1 MSGDLLT
8 REELEVLL
16 SEGRLPSEPSPT
28 RAASARARTSPAPV
42 LQQLFQLIVQRLTRL
57 RQGMPA
63 RFVSLGEHD
72 LDEAAAAL
80 AGEQRFLSVE
90 LHDGIEG
97 LFILWYPQADDA
109 EDRFLE
115 EAAEVFCQSL
125 AALWGHPVEIE
136 KGTVRSVDLSGGL
149 PDGLLPFGRSET
161 VWSARLAV
169 GAGGTPLVFWLP
181 QDVAHDIHQRL
192 ERSADVGGGLA
203 PPRERPDRSREEA
216 VRVEPARFSPLRQPG
231 GTAGERDLGR
241 VMDLPLEVTVELGR
255 TQLKVKEI
263 LDLKIGA
270 VVELDRLA
278 GEPVDLRVNGR
289 LVGKG
294 EVVVV
299 DDSFAVKITQILAP
313 GERAPVADE

>member
-28 RAASARARTSPAPV
+28 RAAPVPARTSPAPV
-42 LQQLFQLIVQRLTRL
+42 LQQLFQLIVQRLTRS
-57 RQGMPA
+57 RQGLPA

-97 LFILWYPQADDA
+97 LFILWYPQGDGA
-109 EDRFLE
+109 EDQLLE

-136 KGTVRSVDLSGGL
+136 KGTVRGVDLSGGL

-169 GAGGTPLVFWLP
+169 GSGGTPLVFWLP
-181 QDVAHDIHQRL
+181 QDVALDLHERL

-203 PPRERPDRSREEA
+203 PPRERPARSREEA

-231 GTAGERDLGR
+231 GTASERDLGR

-255 TQLKVKEI
+255 THLKVKEI
-263 LDLKIGA
+263 LDLKVGA

-299 DDSFAVKITQILAP
+299 DESFAVKITQILSP
-313 GERAPVADE
+313 VERAPVADE

>member
-1 MSGDLLT
+1 MAGDLLT

-16 SEGRLPSEPSPT
+16 SEGRLPSEPAPP
-28 RAASARARTSPAPV
+28 RARPGPVGANPAPV
-42 LQQLFQLIVQRLTRL
+42 LQQLFQLIVQRLGRARPGL
-57 RQGMPA
+57 AA
-63 RFVSLGEHD
+63 RFISLGEHQVE
-72 LDEAAAAL
+72 EAAAGL
-80 AGEQRFLSVE
+80 EEGQRLLSVE

-97 LFILWYPQADDA
+97 LFLLWHPQTAPND
-109 EDRFLE
+109 DRFLE

-136 KGTVRSVDLSGGL
+136 KGAVRAVDLSEGL
-149 PDGLLPFGRSET
+149 PEGLLPFGRSES

-169 GAGGTPLVFWLP
+169 GVEASPLVFWLP
-181 QDVAHDIHQRL
+181 RDVALDLRERL

-203 PPRERPDRSREEA
+203 PPRERVSRSA
-216 VRVEPARFSPLRQPG
+216 QGGVRVEPARFSPLRQPG
-231 GTAGERDLGR
+231 GQEGERDLGR

-255 TQLKVKEI
+255 AQLKVREI
-263 LDLKIGA
+263 LDLKVGT

-289 LVGKG
+289 LVAKG

-299 DDSFAVKITQILAP
+299 DESFAVKITQILAP
-313 GERAPVADE
+313 EERAPVVEE